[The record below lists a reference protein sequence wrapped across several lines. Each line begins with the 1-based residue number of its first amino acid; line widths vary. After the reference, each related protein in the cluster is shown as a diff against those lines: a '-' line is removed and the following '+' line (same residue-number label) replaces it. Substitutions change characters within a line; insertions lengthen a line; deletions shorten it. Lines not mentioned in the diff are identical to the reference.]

1 MENNDIQNLEL
12 HDDELNQ
19 EMKNE
24 LQETSAVPAEQKT
37 ETEQVST
44 LSENNQADIETV
56 AEEAKKSKQE
66 AEKLMSDIEKS
77 QELPADID
85 VDSMSRLELADLL
98 VETVKVEDVNTVKNE
113 VALIKGTFMKKEKE
127 HRDALLEKFIADG
140 GKKEEFEY
148 SHDLQTERF
157 NAAFEIYKE
166 KRARH
171 TENLE
176 KQKQDNLALKL
187 KILDDL
193 RILVESEEE
202 LKKTYDAFKT
212 LQERWKEIGLVPK
225 SEINN
230 LWQNYN
236 FLVEKFFDK
245 VKINKELKDLDLKKN
260 LELKIEICE
269 KAEELLLENSISKSF
284 RQLQKYHEMWH
295 EIGPVPKDKND
306 EIWERFRTTSDKI
319 NEHRR
324 EYYDKVKLEQE
335 KNIETKT
342 ALCEQAEQVAEMVN
356 TTAKEWQ
363 EQTNV
368 LNDMLKVWKTVGPA
382 AKEDNDKIW
391 IRFKTAVDNFFH
403 GKKEFYDKLKEEQ
416 VTNYNQKLN
425 LCLQAEAVKSS
436 QDWKR
441 TTEELIRL
449 QQEWKKIGPVP
460 LKYSDKTWKRFRAA
474 CDEFFSAKSNYFANI
489 GTIEEDNLKLKKELI
504 QQLNEYPFGENKNEN
519 LQVIKDF
526 QRKWMEIGHVPIK
539 NKMDIQ
545 QEFRNAINANLDKLK
560 IDSVEKSTIGFKT
573 KFENIAH
580 SPDGNNAIYKE
591 KSFIQTKISAMKND
605 IKLWENNIGF
615 FANSKKANVLKDEF
629 LEKIEKAKQDI
640 KVMEEKL
647 KFLREVK

>member
-269 KAEELLLENSISKSF
+269 KAEALLLENSISKSF
-284 RQLQKYHEMWH
+284 RQLK
-295 EIGPVPKDKND
+295 
-306 EIWERFRTTSDKI
+306 
-319 NEHRR
+319 
-324 EYYDKVKLEQE
+324 
-335 KNIETKT
+335 
-342 ALCEQAEQVAEMVN
+342 
-356 TTAKEWQ
+356 
-363 EQTNV
+363 
-368 LNDMLKVWKTVGPA
+368 
-382 AKEDNDKIW
+382 
-391 IRFKTAVDNFFH
+391 
-403 GKKEFYDKLKEEQ
+403 
-416 VTNYNQKLN
+416 
-425 LCLQAEAVKSS
+425 
-436 QDWKR
+436 
-441 TTEELIRL
+441 
-449 QQEWKKIGPVP
+449 
-460 LKYSDKTWKRFRAA
+460 KYSMKCGTKWPGGQRIRMTRYGSV
-474 CDEFFSAKSNYFANI
+474 SAQ
-489 GTIEEDNLKLKKELI
+489 LLI
-504 QQLNEYPFGENKNEN
+504 K
-519 LQVIKDF
+519 
-526 QRKWMEIGHVPIK
+526 
-539 NKMDIQ
+539 
-545 QEFRNAINANLDKLK
+545 
-560 IDSVEKSTIGFKT
+560 
-573 KFENIAH
+573 
-580 SPDGNNAIYKE
+580 
-591 KSFIQTKISAMKND
+591 
-605 IKLWENNIGF
+605 
-615 FANSKKANVLKDEF
+615 
-629 LEKIEKAKQDI
+629 
-640 KVMEEKL
+640 
-647 KFLREVK
+647 

>member
-1 MENNDIQNLEL
+1 MENNDIHNLEI
-12 HDDELNQ
+12 HDDELNR

-24 LQETSAVPAEQKT
+24 LQETSAVLTEQNN
-37 ETEQVST
+37 ETEQVSI

-56 AEEAKKSKQE
+56 AEEAKKSELE

-85 VDSMSRLELADLL
+85 VETMSRLELADLL

-127 HRDALLEKFIADG
+127 HREALLEKFIADG

-171 TENLE
+171 SENLE

-269 KAEELLLENSISKSF
+269 KAEELLLENSITKSF

-295 EIGPVPKDKND
+295 EIGPVPQDKND

-319 NEHRR
+319 NERRR
-324 EYYDKVKLEQE
+324 EYYDKIKVEQE
-335 KNIETKT
+335 KNIETKS
-342 ALCEQAEQVAEMVN
+342 ALCEQAEQVAEMVI
-356 TTAKEWQ
+356 TTAKDWQ

-382 AKEDNDKIW
+382 AKEENDKIW
-391 IRFKTAVDNFFH
+391 IRFKTAIDNFFH

-416 VTNYNQKLN
+416 ITNYNQKLN
-425 LCLQAEAVKSS
+425 LCLQAEAIKNS

-460 LKYSDKTWKRFRAA
+460 IKYSDKTWKRFRAA

-489 GTIEEDNLKLKKELI
+489 GTIEDDNLKMKKELI

-539 NKMDIQ
+539 SKMDIQ

-560 IDSVEKSTIGFKT
+560 IDSVEKSTIGFKS

-580 SPDGNNAIYKE
+580 SPEGNQVIYKE
-591 KSFIQTKISAMKND
+591 KTFIQTKINAMKND